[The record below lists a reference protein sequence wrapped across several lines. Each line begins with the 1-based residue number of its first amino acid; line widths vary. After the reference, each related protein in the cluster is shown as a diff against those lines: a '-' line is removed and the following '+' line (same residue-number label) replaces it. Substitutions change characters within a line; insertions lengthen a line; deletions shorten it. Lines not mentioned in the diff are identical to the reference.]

1 MELTLVSPRM
11 RVFVLVWLGQLVSL
25 VGSALT
31 SFALGLW
38 VYEQTHSVTHF
49 ALTLFFRTLP
59 VILLSPIAGALV
71 DRWDKRRVMI
81 FSDLGAAVAS
91 VVVAALLFTG
101 RLEVWHIYAAA
112 ALSAACG
119 AFQVPAYQAA
129 STLLVSK
136 EQLGRANGL
145 VQTAQ
150 AAAEIAAPLLAGV
163 LVVAIR
169 IQGILLIDVVT
180 FLVSV
185 TTLLLVRFPQVPR
198 KTTAP
203 LSRATLTRE
212 LGEAARYILT
222 RPGLV
227 ALTLFFA
234 VVAFQ
239 GGLIVALVQPMV
251 LSFTTP
257 DVLGLILSG
266 GGFGVLLG
274 SLVLS
279 AWGGPQRRTKGIM
292 AFLFLFGGGILLIG
306 AQPSAL
312 LVALGVFSA
321 HFCAPFINGLN
332 QAIWQTKVAVN
343 VQGRVFALRQMVVQ
357 LTQLV
362 AFVIAGPLADTVF
375 GPLLAP
381 GGAWAD
387 SLGQL
392 IGVGAERG
400 AAVVFLLM
408 GLTVLTTAIGGALY
422 RPLQQVETTLPD
434 VIAVGD

>member
-1 MELTLVSPRM
+1 
-11 RVFVLVWLGQLVSL
+11 
-25 VGSALT
+25 
-31 SFALGLW
+31 
-38 VYEQTHSVTHF
+38 
-49 ALTLFFRTLP
+49 
-59 VILLSPIAGALV
+59 
-71 DRWDKRRVMI
+71 
-81 FSDLGAAVAS
+81 
-91 VVVAALLFTG
+91 
-101 RLEVWHIYAAA
+101 
-112 ALSAACG
+112 
-119 AFQVPAYQAA
+119 
-129 STLLVSK
+129 
-136 EQLGRANGL
+136 

-169 IQGILLIDVVT
+169 IQGVLLIDVAT
-180 FLVSV
+180 FLIAI
-185 TTLLLVRFPQVPR
+185 TTLLLVRFPQVSGQ
-198 KTTAP
+198 TATP
-203 LSRATLTRE
+203 MSRQALARE
-212 LGEAARYILT
+212 ISEAARYILT

-279 AWGGPQRRTKGIM
+279 AWGGPQRRIKGIM
-292 AFLFLFGGGILLIG
+292 GFLFLFGGCILLIG

-332 QAIWQTKVAVN
+332 QAIWQTKVAVG

-362 AFVIAGPLADTVF
+362 AFVIAGPLADNVF

-381 GGAWAD
+381 GGAWAA

-392 IGVGAERG
+392 IGVGTGRG

-408 GLTVLTTAIGGALY
+408 GLTALITAISGALY
-422 RPLQQVETTLPD
+422 PPLQQVEITLPD
-434 VIAVGD
+434 ASVMGD